1 MFRIRSHI
9 IFLWTVAFIPF
20 VVNAQ
25 TQTQPAQPAQP
36 KAERTIEELQA
47 QIQALKA
54 DYDKRIQDLQDQLQ
68 QLQVQMLQ
76 APGPE
81 EAAPAAA
88 QQAVAGGQTFPGI
101 LNPAISAVG
110 NFVARTDNQD
120 VFNEDG
126 NRVDDR
132 LNIRE
137 AEVDMR
143 VAVDPYADAV
153 LITSLESETLGEFD
167 VGVEEG
173 YVTIKKLPFQEQPP
187 LGLKLKVGR
196 FRSAFGK
203 SNALHTH
210 DLPQTFRPLPVT
222 EFLGDEG
229 FISNGVSASF
239 FIPTPWD
246 ENSNLDFNIDVV
258 SGGNIA
264 LSPDLNSQIAYI
276 GHFRWFRGF
285 GDANS
290 VELGLSS
297 YYHPSSDE
305 VRYANLNGFD
315 FLYRWKPLRMGE
327 WKSFLAGGEIFFANR
342 AYPEAL
348 ESPDVRR
355 AIEIQDLQP
364 GDGKPLGW
372 TTWGQWQFNRRI
384 YSGIR
389 YDKTD
394 ALFNPDFE
402 RRSITPYLS
411 YYFSEFLRFRLD
423 YEHRWSDFVTE
434 DGRNS
439 VYFELN
445 WVFGSHPPEPF
456 WVNK

>member
-1 MFRIRSHI
+1 MFFIRSQI
-9 IFLWTVAFIPF
+9 LFLFIASLIVPF
-20 VVNAQ
+20 VANAQ
-25 TQTQPAQPAQP
+25 TQTQTQTQEQPQPA
-36 KAERTIEELQA
+36 KTIEELQA
-47 QIQALKA
+47 QIQALRT
-54 DYDKRIQDLQDQLQ
+54 DYDKRIQELQDQLQ

-81 EAAPAAA
+81 ETQAQPAA
-88 QQAVAGGQTFPGI
+88 QQQGQTFPGI

-143 VAVDPYADAV
+143 VAVDPYADAA
-153 LITSLESETLGEFD
+153 LITSFESETPGEFE

-173 YVTIKKLPFQEQPP
+173 YVTIKKLPFQDQPP

-203 SNALHTH
+203 TNVLHTH

-222 EFLGDEG
+222 EFLGEEG
-229 FISNGVSASF
+229 FISNGVSANF

-246 ENSNLDFNIDVV
+246 ENSNLDFNIDVL

-264 LSPDLNSQIAYI
+264 LSPDLNSQIAYV
-276 GHFRWFRGF
+276 GHLRWFRGF
-285 GDANS
+285 GDSNS

-327 WKSFLAGGEIFFANR
+327 WKSFLAGGEIFFTSR
-342 AYPEAL
+342 AYHEAD

-355 AIEIQDLQP
+355 AIEIQGLQP

-372 TTWGQWQFNRRI
+372 TAWGQWQFNRRI

-402 RRSITPYLS
+402 RSSITPYLS
-411 YYFSEFLRFRLD
+411 YYFSEFLRFRVD

-439 VYFELN
+439 LYFELN